1 MKAKTSIKIK
11 GQGSIA
17 LSQPK
22 KVKVDTAHKPGYGKG
37 VSRGKGGCFARQQI
51 QRRIL
56 N

>member
-1 MKAKTSIKIK
+1 MKAKTSITIK

-37 VSRGKGGCFARQQI
+37 VSRGKGAALRGNKFNGI
-51 QRRIL
+51 F
-56 N
+56 